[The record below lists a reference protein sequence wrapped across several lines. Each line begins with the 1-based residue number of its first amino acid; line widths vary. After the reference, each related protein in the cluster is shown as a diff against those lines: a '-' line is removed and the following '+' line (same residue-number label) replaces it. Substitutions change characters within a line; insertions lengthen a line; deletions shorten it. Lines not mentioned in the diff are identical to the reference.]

1 MASKLF
7 VGSLSFNVDDKQLKE
22 LFASVG
28 EVISASV
35 ISDRYSGQSKGFGFV
50 EMSDD
55 DAKEAI
61 KQLNGKELD
70 GRTII
75 VNVARPKEDKPRSS
89 FGGGGSFNQNRSNSG
104 GNRY

>member
-70 GRTII
+70 GRAIV

-89 FGGGGSFNQNRSNSG
+89 YGGGSFNQNRSDSG
-104 GNRY
+104 QRY